1 MKEPY
6 SKENNS
12 RIFHKL
18 SNEEREVN
26 RAYKALEDSDVSLP
40 KRLSARSAAQL
51 AEQSCEE
58 MIQNLKINVAE
69 RGERSIL

>member
-1 MKEPY
+1 MKEPC

-18 SNEEREVN
+18 SNE
-26 RAYKALEDSDVSLP
+26 AD
-40 KRLSARSAAQL
+40 QL

-58 MIQNLKINVAE
+58 MIQNLKRNVAE